1 MRDLDSALRQLSQQ
15 PVHPGLDVLEAT
27 VLEHVERHSFSEE
40 PLRVGAAAIGFA
52 LLIGVAGGMLPD
64 AEARAE
70 HSRPALSEAME
81 LAPSTLLAGAP

>member
-15 PVHPGLDVLEAT
+15 PVHSGLDLIEAK
-27 VLEHVERHSFSEE
+27 VLEHVERHSFSEVS
-40 PLRVGAAAIGFA
+40 LGVRAAAIGFA

-64 AEARAE
+64 AKARAQR
-70 HSRPALSEAME
+70 SGPALSEAIE